1 MALQVRPDRSQF
13 RSFGRWRAQRALVKL
28 PSMIRI
34 VLTACLSFLLL
45 GLQHETLVHPLQHD
59 RARLANGGKAVAQ
72 SSAEGLCATCA
83 LISGGTHGVA
93 AQLASVPQMART
105 FAAPVFHQS
114 SFVALAPVYYAS

>member
-59 RARLANGGKAVAQ
+59 RARLANSGKAVVQ
-72 SSAEGLCATCA
+72 GSAEGLCATCA
-83 LISGGTHGVA
+83 LISGGTHAVA
-93 AQLASVPQMART
+93 VDIASLPQVAQT
-105 FAAPVFHQS
+105 FFAPAFHQS
-114 SFVALAPVYYAS
+114 SSVALA